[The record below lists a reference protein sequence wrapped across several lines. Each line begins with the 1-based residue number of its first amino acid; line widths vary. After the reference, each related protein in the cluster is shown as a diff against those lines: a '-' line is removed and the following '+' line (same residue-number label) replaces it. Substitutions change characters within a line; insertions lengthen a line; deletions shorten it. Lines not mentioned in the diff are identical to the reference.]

1 MRRMLHPWNI
11 VIYKNDK
18 NWRHDNEDFTS
29 RT

>member
-1 MRRMLHPWNI
+1 MRKMLYSWNV